1 MKVDCGH
8 CGKTLNIPDEKIPL
22 NKKVSI
28 TCPACKNKIAVEK
41 PPVTGKTMPSKEPDM
56 EEQQETIKIIDP
68 SQFAGEEFE
77 TLEEGAKRALVCDTI
92 RQEQIIPI
100 LKKMDYIT
108 KVAKAT
114 DEGMGR
120 MKFTQYDLVIL
131 AEDFAGSSPENNSVL
146 RYIQP
151 MPMTTR
157 RNMFVALLGNN
168 FRTLDNMT
176 AFTLSVNV
184 VINFKDMEN
193 LATILKKSI
202 SDYEVFYKVFN
213 ETLVAVGKA

>member
-1 MKVDCGH
+1 MNVDCGH
-8 CGKTLNIPDEKIPL
+8 CGKTLSIPDEKIPL

-28 TCPACKNKIAVEK
+28 TCPACKNKFAVEN
-41 PPVTGKTMPSKEPDM
+41 PPATGKTIPSKEPDI
-56 EEQQETIKIIDP
+56 EEGKELVEIIDP
-68 SQFAGEEFE
+68 AQFAGEELE

-100 LKKMDYIT
+100 LKKMGYLT
-108 KVAKAT
+108 KVA
-114 DEGMGR
+114 EGVGEAMGR

-131 AEDFAGSSPENNSVL
+131 AEDFAGSSPENNSIL
-146 RYIQP
+146 KYIQP

-168 FRTLDNMT
+168 YSTMDNMT

-184 VINFKDMEN
+184 VINFKNMEN

-202 SDYEVFYKVFN
+202 SDYYTFYKVFN